1 MEPGLAGLELSVTNK
16 EQETFCFGHYQLPNE
31 ERKYRD
37 WKKEGHGPM
46 NLSGAIV
53 QSCDVYFYDLAYR
66 MGIDRMSAFMQQFG
80 FGRKTGVDSTGERN
94 GLLPSR
100 EWKRRTEGMPWFP
113 GETLITGIGQGAL
126 LVTPIQL
133 ANSTA
138 AFAARGKRFQ
148 PHLVKSVE
156 KVPQNNRIN
165 IASRVA
171 GQYEIAR
178 ERNWAHVHKA
188 MVNVVHGLRGT
199 AHRISQGLEYK
210 VAGKTGTA
218 QVFEIA
224 QDEEYDEETVKEELR
239 DHALFISYAPAD
251 APRIAVAVI
260 VENGGHG
267 SSVAAPIAR
276 RIMDAY
282 LLETS

>member
-1 MEPGLAGLELSVTNK
+1 MDL
-16 EQETFCFGHYQLPNE
+16 
-31 ERKYRD
+31 D
-37 WKKEGHGPM
+37 
-46 NLSGAIV
+46 GAIS
-53 QSCDVYFYDLAYR
+53 QSCDVYFYDLAHR
-66 MGIDRMSAFMQQFG
+66 LGIDQMSAFMKQFG

-94 GLLPSR
+94 GLMPSR
-100 EWKRRTEGMPWFP
+100 DWKRGADGMPWFP
-113 GETLITGIGQGAL
+113 GETLITGIGQGYV
-126 LVTPIQL
+126 LVTPLQL

-138 AFAARGKRFQ
+138 AFALKGVRYQ

-156 KVPQNNRIN
+156 KIPDYQKVE

-171 GQYEIAR
+171 GRYEI
-178 ERNWAHVHKA
+178 EKPVNWEHVHKA

-199 AHRISQGLEYK
+199 ARGISRGLKYQ

-224 QDEEYDEETVKEELR
+224 QDEEYEEEEVQEKLR

-260 VENGGHG
+260 VENGGSG

-276 RIMDAY
+276 QILDAY
-282 LLETS
+282 LLEDT